1 MNSDDKKIK
10 ILRKKIDEI
19 DSKIIELLN
28 KRMDASIK
36 VGKVKSKLDAPIKD
50 KDRERSI
57 IDRLIKLKSE
67 NLSDDQLI
75 NIFSAVFKSSRDIQ
89 K

>member
-1 MNSDDKKIK
+1 MN
-10 ILRKKIDEI
+10 
-19 DSKIIELLN
+19 
-28 KRMDASIK
+28 ASIK
-36 VGKVKSKLDAPIKD
+36 VGKIKSKLDVPIQD
-50 KDRERSI
+50 KDREQTI

>member
-1 MNSDDKKIK
+1 MNIDDKKIK

-19 DSKIIELLN
+19 DSEIIELLN
-28 KRMDASIK
+28 KRMDASIE
-36 VGKVKSKLDAPIKD
+36 VGKIKSKVDVPIKD
-50 KDRERSI
+50 KHREKRI

-67 NLSDDQLI
+67 KFSDDQLI

>member
-1 MNSDDKKIK
+1 MNVEDKKIQ
-10 ILRKKIDEI
+10 ILRKKIDSI

-28 KRMDASIK
+28 KRMNASIK
-36 VGKVKSKLDAPIKD
+36 VGKIKSKLDVPIQD
-50 KDRERSI
+50 KDREQTI